1 MIQPQEIEK
10 CQLASRGKA
19 WYDALNERGKGVRAW
34 PKCINDNPL
43 SAQEKLIVEDR
54 LHMHDSLLEQDP
66 FVHEQRDFGKIEG
79 QQKAILIVV
88 ETRFPALVE
97 MAQERIVRLNKPDEL
112 NL

>member
-1 MIQPQEIEK
+1 
-10 CQLASRGKA
+10 
-19 WYDALNERGKGVRAW
+19 
-34 PKCINDNPL
+34 
-43 SAQEKLIVEDR
+43 
-54 LHMHDSLLEQDP
+54 MHDSLLEQDP

-112 NL
+112 NLLIKQIILALDEDKARWLLSTLAA